1 MNFGPK
7 IKEFLAKTHTPV
19 WLTILIGIVLLLRI
33 PSFFEP
39 FAYGDEMIYLTLGEG
54 VRQSLTLYKDVYD
67 NKPPLLY
74 LLAAVAGNVFWFKA
88 ILGFWSILTL
98 ILFWKLTKALFPN
111 KEKLQK
117 ISTVIFGLLT
127 TLPLLEG
134 NIANAEIFMIGPIIA
149 AFLLLFTRKLDFKN
163 IFAAGALFGAATLFK
178 MPAAFDLPVIIVYW
192 LLTAGLKRDDLRI
205 TLRRS
210 IFLTAGFLTPIALTL
225 IWFYFNSALKD
236 YVLAAFLQNV
246 GYLSSWRPTDVAKP
260 FLLRNLPLLIRA
272 LVVAV
277 GVALLF
283 IKRSKLSYKF
293 IFLSL
298 WLLFGLFAVTLSERP
313 YPHYLIQVVPSVSLL
328 LGILISEKTLEQ
340 SLAIIPLSLAVL
352 VPAYYSFWYYSTSA
366 YYLRFLRFATRQV
379 SKEVYLSS
387 FGQRVPRNYQIAD
400 FVVNSTSKDEKIFVW
415 GPDSSSVYALSRR
428 LPPGKFVADYHITDF
443 SSKEAEAKILANSL
457 PKFIIL
463 LPDAPGFPEITRLL
477 RTKYMLISDIQG
489 AEVWRRAGSPKKP

>member
-54 VRQSLTLYKDVYD
+54 VRQGLTLYKDVYD

-88 ILGFWSILTL
+88 ILAFWSILT
-98 ILFWKLTKALFPN
+98 IVLFWNLAKALFPN

-117 ISTVIFGLLT
+117 ISTIAFALLT

-134 NIANAEIFMIGPIIA
+134 NIANAEVFMVGPIVA
-149 AFLLLFTRKLDFKN
+149 AFLLLFTRKLNFKN
-163 IFAAGALFGAATLFK
+163 IFAAGALFGVATLFK

-205 TLRRS
+205 TARRS
-210 IFLTAGFLTPIALTL
+210 LYLILGFLAPIGLTL
-225 IWFYFNSALKD
+225 VWFFLAGALGD
-236 YVLAAFLQNV
+236 YIRAAFLQNV

-260 FLLRNLPLLIRA
+260 FWLRNLPLLIRA
-272 LVVAV
+272 LIVLL
-277 GVALLF
+277 GVILLF
-283 IKRSKLSYKF
+283 VKRTKLSYKF
-293 IFLSL
+293 IFLCL

-313 YPHYLIQVVPSVSLL
+313 YPHYLIQVVPSVSFL
-328 LGILISEKTLEQ
+328 LGILIAEKTLEQ

-352 VPAYYSFWYYSTSA
+352 APAYYSFWYYSTSA

-379 SKEVYLSS
+379 SKEVYLAS

-443 SSKEAEAKILANSL
+443 SSKEAEAKILEASP

-463 LPDAPGFPEITRLL
+463 LPDAPGFSEITGLL
-477 RTKYMLISDIQG
+477 RSKYMLISDIQG
-489 AEVWRRAGSPKKP
+489 AEVWRRTNSQKNP